1 MRPEREA
8 DHLPPTIVKVKNDW
22 SYTSKSLYVRI
33 VCIGK
38 KFFTLPLSIGE
49 VKNMFS
55 LLDKNFLSEIS

>member
-1 MRPEREA
+1 MIGA
-8 DHLPPTIVKVKNDW
+8 IPPI
-22 SYTSKSLYVRI
+22 SLYVCI

-49 VKNMFS
+49 VKDMFS